1 MTYQVSVRCST
12 GGWVFHFQTREEAIS
27 YARSIRASGN
37 AAKIWKM
44 AHKKEREA

>member
-12 GGWVFHFQTREEAIS
+12 GGWVFHFQTKEEAIS
-27 YARSIRASGN
+27 YARSIRAGGN

-44 AHKKEREA
+44 AQKKEREA

>member
-12 GGWVFHFQTREEAIS
+12 GGWVFHFQTKEEAIS
-27 YARSIRASGN
+27 YARIIRTGGIV
-37 AAKIWKM
+37 AKIWKM